1 MAEFDTAMREARRQ
15 ILAELRRSRSEQTE
29 PRPTD
34 VIYKLAPKHDRE
46 PYRAALSSLVH
57 EGAVR
62 LTDDWCLRLGTPG
75 AT

>member
-15 ILAELRRSRSEQTE
+15 ILAELQRGGSDETD

-57 EGAVR
+57 EGQVR
-62 LTDDWCLRLGTPG
+62 LTDDWRLRLGTPH

>member
-1 MAEFDTAMREARRQ
+1 MAEFDTTMREARRQ
-15 ILAELRRSRSEQTE
+15 ILAELRRDRPDQLD

-57 EGAVR
+57 EGEVR
-62 LTDDWCLRLGTPG
+62 LTDDWRLRLGTPR